1 MKRLVT
7 AVAIGSMMTL
17 PLAAFAQD
25 KVDLDSD
32 QAKLSY
38 SIGATLGQGLSQ
50 DVKNLDVDAF
60 AAAIRDVY
68 GDHKLQMNDEAISKA
83 LTQYQQQKIA
93 EQKAEQ
99 KKVADANRK
108 ESEAFLAANAKK
120 KGVKTTDSGLQY
132 QVLKSGDG
140 ASPSDDDTVKVNYE
154 GKLPDGTVFD
164 SSYKR
169 GEPISFK
176 VGQVIPGWQE
186 ALKMMH
192 VGDTWLITV
201 PSDLAYGAAG
211 TGGPIGPNQAL
222 QFKVELLG
230 INPDEGDAKGDKAA
244 KGSDAKTSSDGK

>member
-7 AVAIGSMMTL
+7 AVALGSIMTL
-17 PLAAFAQD
+17 PLTAVAQD
-25 KVDLDSD
+25 KVDLDGD

-50 DVKNLDVDAF
+50 DIQDLDVDAF
-60 AAAIRDVY
+60 SAAIKDVY
-68 GDHKLQMNDEAISKA
+68 EDNDMQMSQDDIRTTLQ
-83 LTQYQQQKIA
+83 QYQQKKVA

-99 KKVADANRK
+99 KKVADENQK
-108 ESEAFLAANAKK
+108 KSEAFLAKTAKED
-120 KGVKTTDSGLQY
+120 GVKTTDSGLQY
-132 QVLKSGDG
+132 KVLKSGDG
-140 ASPSDDDTVKVNYE
+140 KSPSDDDTVKVNYE

-186 ALKMMH
+186 ALKKMH
-192 VGDTWLITV
+192 VGDTWMLYV
-201 PSDLAYGAAG
+201 PADLAYGSAG

-222 QFKVELLG
+222 QFKVELLA
-230 INPDEGDAKGDKAA
+230 INPDDSQKDDA
-244 KGSDAKTSSDGK
+244 SDAGDS